1 MNPRT
6 CIGCRAAVS
15 RDELIRLV
23 WDETTGA
30 VVTDEAAVL
39 PGRGAWLHPRSQC
52 VETALKR
59 RALGR
64 ALRRP
69 VEADQAAEVLRQTV
83 TSPAEQEKSGP
94 IS

>member
-1 MNPRT
+1 M
-6 CIGCRAAVS
+6 S

-23 WDETTGA
+23 WDETTGT